1 MIDVSV
7 IIPVKNGV
15 KYIDDCLYA
24 IFAIDYPKDKYEILV
39 IDNGSIDSTVSIA
52 KSWGVL
58 VYNKPGVSISAL
70 RNYGAKMAKGAILAF
85 VDVDC
90 IVDESWMK
98 AASRYFGDE
107 KVVCF
112 GSTPEIPVNSTWVQK
127 AWYINKHGRKEVQE
141 VDWLESMN
149 LFVKKTVFNEIGG
162 FNERLE
168 TCEDVDL
175 CYRLGQKHT
184 IVSDKRIK
192 SIHLGEAKTLKEFFE
207 KEVWRGQSNLKG
219 IREHGITLKEAPSI
233 ILPLYYL
240 LVPLYLVTLLYVSNV
255 YYAVLF
261 TMVLCIG
268 PAFFISLYVSL
279 KTSQYRFVLDV
290 STVYI
295 VYFAAR
301 AFSLIKR

>member
-7 IIPVKNGV
+7 IIPVKNGK
-15 KYIDDCLYA
+15 KYIDDCLDA

-39 IDNGSIDSTVSIA
+39 IDNGSTDSTVSIA

-58 VYNKPGVSISAL
+58 VYKKPGLSISAL

-85 VDVDC
+85 VDIDCLVDK
-90 IVDESWMK
+90 SWMK
-98 AASRYFGDE
+98 AASRYFSDE

-112 GSTPEIPVNSTWVQK
+112 GATSEIHVDSTWVQK
-127 AWYINKHGRKEVQE
+127 AWYINKQRRKEVQE
-141 VDWLESMN
+141 VEWLESMN
-149 LFVKKTVFNEIGG
+149 LFVKKTVFDEIGG

-184 IVSDKRIK
+184 IISDKRIK
-192 SIHLGEAKTLKEFFE
+192 SIHLGEAKTLKEFFK

-240 LVPLYLVTLLYVSNV
+240 LVPLYLVILLYVSNL
-255 YYAVLF
+255 YYAVLL
-261 TMVLCIG
+261 TMILCIG
-268 PAFFISLYVSL
+268 PAFLISLYVSS
-279 KTSQYRFVLDV
+279 KTSQYRSVLDV

-301 AFSLIKR
+301 AFSLIKK